1 MLGYERTI
9 TRTNNWPFPRP
20 LYQNEVKCS
29 AFDMEMIFHSHANK
43 SHFHEKSCALGLI
56 LRVRVFGLLQCDY
69 NNQGQFNYNI
79 HLVRCNFFKLLK
91 VGLPLGKMF
100 IKLSISFTNYAIFH
114 EKLRFEVNYAKSQ
127 HRRMSEAL
135 HKRWGH
141 LMLFPS
147 SFETRELFRWVNH
160 WKQQAASDYES
171 ISVSSQNGQHADNI
185 FFPNGAEGTSKDSR
199 RFAHGKYGGGK
210 VILLY
215 SEDTYLLGFGKQWP
229 PNDFQIW
236 PSSPC
241 MAIETLFVGNLRR
254 CTLDEWR
261 RLYFW
266 TTHLFLLFCSVSSI
280 CTVTVSNSSLL
291 NRHVLEQTYIGQL
304 KINQRVVW
312 WPIGLSHCFY

>member
-1 MLGYERTI
+1 MYKLRFGTNVIGGDCSSSALVHFILQKYGYILAKYLLPPPCSMLGYERTI

-43 SHFHEKSCALGLI
+43 SHFHKKSCVLGFI

-69 NNQGQFNYNI
+69 NNQSQFNYNI

-100 IKLSISFTNYAIFH
+100 LKLSISFTNYAVFH

-147 SFETRELFRWVNH
+147 SFETRELFR
-160 WKQQAASDYES
+160 
-171 ISVSSQNGQHADNI
+171 
-185 FFPNGAEGTSKDSR
+185 
-199 RFAHGKYGGGK
+199 
-210 VILLY
+210 
-215 SEDTYLLGFGKQWP
+215 
-229 PNDFQIW
+229 
-236 PSSPC
+236 
-241 MAIETLFVGNLRR
+241 
-254 CTLDEWR
+254 
-261 RLYFW
+261 
-266 TTHLFLLFCSVSSI
+266 
-280 CTVTVSNSSLL
+280 
-291 NRHVLEQTYIGQL
+291 
-304 KINQRVVW
+304 
-312 WPIGLSHCFY
+312 